1 MNIFK
6 TKDILADFV
15 ASKREKG
22 MSIGFV
28 PTMGA
33 LHNGH
38 ISLVNASKADNQV
51 TVCSIFV
58 NPTQFNQKEDFDK
71 YPRLI
76 EEDIRLLEASD
87 CDALFIPEVNEMYA
101 PKSEVLNYH
110 FSHITHSLEGTFRPG
125 HFDGVI
131 TIVKKL
137 FDAVNPDNAYFGQKD
152 FQQCMVI
159 KELIRHFN
167 LNINLKIIPTLRES
181 DGLAMS
187 SRNLR
192 LSPSERKQAIAIYQA
207 CNFIKEHIKMY
218 SAEELLSKA
227 KSIVNKELK
236 LEYLELCDADTLEPV
251 IDIANHNQVVAL
263 AAAWCGNVRLI
274 DNMIIYNKDK

>member
-1 MNIFK
+1 LNIFK

-38 ISLVNASKADNQV
+38 ISLINASKADNQV

-76 EEDIRLLEASD
+76 EEDIRLLEASG

-159 KELIRHFN
+159 KELISHFN

-207 CNFIKEHIKMY
+207 CNFIKEHIKIY
-218 SAEELLSKA
+218 SAEELQSKA

>member
-6 TKDILADFV
+6 TKDILAVFV
-15 ASKREKG
+15 ASERDKG
-22 MSIGFV
+22 SSIGFV

-38 ISLVNASKADNQV
+38 ISLVNASKAENQI
-51 TVCSIFV
+51 TICSIFV
-58 NPTQFNQKEDFDK
+58 NPTQFNQKEDYDK

-76 EEDIRLLEASD
+76 EEDIRLLEASG
-87 CDALFIPEVNEMYA
+87 CDALFIPEVSEMYD

-110 FSHITHSLEGTFRPG
+110 FAHITHSLEGTFRPG

-137 FDAVNPDNAYFGQKD
+137 FDAVKPDNAYFGQKD

-167 LNINLKIIPTLRES
+167 LNINLKIIPTLREA

-207 CNFIKEHIKMY
+207 CIFIKEHIKKY
-218 SAEELLSKA
+218 SAEELLIKA
-227 KSIVNKELK
+227 KSIVNKELQI
-236 LEYLELCDADTLEPV
+236 EYLELCDAQTLEPV
-251 IDIANHNQVVAL
+251 SDIANQYQIVVL

>member
-76 EEDIRLLEASD
+76 DDDIRLLEASG

-159 KELIRHFN
+159 KELISHFN

>member
-1 MNIFK
+1 
-6 TKDILADFV
+6 
-15 ASKREKG
+15 

-38 ISLVNASKADNQV
+38 ISLINASKADNQL
-51 TVCSIFV
+51 TICSIFV

-76 EEDIRLLEASD
+76 EEDIRLLEASG
-87 CDALFIPEVNEMYA
+87 CDALFIPEISEMYA
-101 PKSEVLNYH
+101 PESEIVNYH
-110 FSHITHSLEGTFRPG
+110 FAHITHSLEGAFRPG

-131 TIVKKL
+131 TIVNKL
-137 FDAVNPDNAYFGQKD
+137 FDAVKPDYAYFGQKD

-167 LNINLKIIPTLRES
+167 LNIQLKIIPTLREA

-192 LSPSERKQAIAIYQA
+192 LSTTEREKAIAIYRA
-207 CNFIKEHIKMY
+207 LLFLKEHIVED
-218 SAEELLSKA
+218 SAAEVLRKA
-227 KSIVNKELK
+227 RTIIDADLK
-236 LEYLELCDADTLEPV
+236 TEYLVLCDADTLHPV
-251 IDIANHNQVVAL
+251 EEITIHNQVVAL

-274 DNMIIYNKDK
+274 DNMIIYNKHK

>member
-58 NPTQFNQKEDFDK
+58 NPTQFNQKEDFDE

-76 EEDIRLLEASD
+76 DDDIRLLEASG

-207 CNFIKEHIKMY
+207 CNFIKEHIKIY

-227 KSIVNKELK
+227 KSFVNKELK